1 MDPAIFLDIVYR
13 IVRNDIVQL
22 GIILAVFFFLFEILP
37 LFFGVQSTIR
47 KNLPDLFRFQ
57 VLRHIYV
64 QAVGGLFFFLVVY
77 FHLHGGALDITGHP
91 LWVQVIVTYLC
102 IDFVIYFA
110 HYMVHNY
117 RVPLF
122 SKAHRFHHTIHDD
135 LQWVNS
141 RKEHTL
147 VLALFAFVFV
157 FVQYVV
163 FKASPWVVPINV
175 FLFLLFN
182 AFSHYHVPITVPVL
196 DQIFLFPKH
205 HKNHHVQRSGPYGV
219 TLSLFD
225 TIFGTRSDYEREA

>member
-1 MDPAIFLDIVYR
+1 MDSSVFIDIVYR
-13 IVRNDIVQL
+13 LIRNDLIQL
-22 GIILAVFFFLFEILP
+22 AGILAVFFVIFEIAP
-37 LFFGVQSTIR
+37 TFFGVPSTIK
-47 KNLPDLFRFQ
+47 KNLPDFFRFQ

-64 QAVGGLFFFLVVY
+64 QAVGAAFLFLVVY
-77 FHLHGGALDITGHP
+77 FHLHGGALDIRAHA
-91 LWVQVIVTYLC
+91 LWLQVVVSYLC

-122 SKAHRFHHTIHDD
+122 SKAHRFHHTVTDD

-141 RKEHTL
+141 RKEHVL

-157 FVQYVV
+157 FVLYVV
-163 FKASPWVVPINV
+163 FRADPVVVPIDI

-182 AFSHYHVPITVPVL
+182 AFSHYHLPITVPYL

-205 HKNHHVQRSGPYGV
+205 HKNHHTQRSGPYGV

-225 TIFGTRSDYEREA
+225 TIFGTRSDY